1 MFGNPT
7 VPEIS
12 SQEAQERI
20 ASAERPFV
28 LDVREPDEYASG
40 HIPGS
45 KLIPLGTLPNHLD
58 ELPKDQ
64 PIIVVCHAGG
74 RSAHATQHLVQSG
87 YQAVNMMG
95 GMMSWQGPVER

>member
-1 MFGNPT
+1 MFGNST

-64 PIIVVCHAGG
+64 PIIVVCKAGG
-74 RSAHATQHLVQSG
+74 RSAQATQHLVQSG

>member
-1 MFGNPT
+1 MFGTPS
-7 VPEIS
+7 VPEITP
-12 SQEAQERI
+12 QEAQDRI

-64 PIIVVCHAGG
+64 PIIVVCLAGG
-74 RSAHATQHLVQSG
+74 RSARATQHLIQSG

-95 GMMSWQGPVER
+95 GMMNWQGPVER